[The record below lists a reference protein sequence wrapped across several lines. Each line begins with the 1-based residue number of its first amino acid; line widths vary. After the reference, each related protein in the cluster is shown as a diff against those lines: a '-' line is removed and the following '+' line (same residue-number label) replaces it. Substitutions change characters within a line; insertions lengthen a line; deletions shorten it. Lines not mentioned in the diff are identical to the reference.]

1 MSDLLAQD
9 VLFHGRVVRVQI
21 LGPDTISVQRGE
33 LTPALLE
40 HLKAHKAEI
49 IAAACRREW
58 ERWQTECPAPG
69 EDPRPDLAEDSARWT
84 ALLSAAYELD
94 GEDPTGTW
102 AALHVVRCLGA
113 AIAIQRGKW
122 RLEAGPDYDGDWQ
135 ADKARYLSPRTATIK
150 RLLAAMAEETATTG
164 PRTGAMHQNAPKYTD
179 SGELDPSYSPASL
192 FDAA

>member
-1 MSDLLAQD
+1 MSERLAQD
-9 VLFHGRVVRVQI
+9 VLFHGRVVTLEI
-21 LGPDTISVQRGE
+21 LGPETIGVRRGE
-33 LTPALLE
+33 LTPDLLE

-49 IAAACRREW
+49 IAAACAREFATW
-58 ERWQTECPAPG
+58 QSERPSPG

-122 RLEAGPDYDGDWQ
+122 RIEPGDYEPGEWA
-135 ADKARYLSPRTATIK
+135 ADRARYLAPRTATIK
-150 RLLAAMAEETATTG
+150 RLLAAMAEGPATTG
-164 PRTGAMHQNAPKYTD
+164 PRTAAAIEQNLIKPD
-179 SGELDPSYSPASL
+179 ILGDLEHV
-192 FDAA
+192 AAR

>member
-33 LTPALLE
+33 LTPDLLDY
-40 HLKAHKAEI
+40 LRAHKAEI
-49 IAAACRREW
+49 IAAACRQEW
-58 ERWQTECPAPG
+58 ERWQTERPAPG
-69 EDPRPDLAEDSARWT
+69 EDPRPDLVEDSARWA

-94 GEDPTGTW
+94 GEDTTGTW

-122 RLEAGPDYDGDWQ
+122 RIEPGDYEPGEWA
-135 ADKARYLSPRTATIK
+135 ADRARYLAPRTAIIR

-164 PRTGAMHQNAPKYTD
+164 PRTGDNRRCGAKA
-179 SGELDPSYSPASL
+179 GES
-192 FDAA
+192 AALEHVAAR